1 MMELKI
7 NGQCRELTV
16 ATIHDIIVHYNL
28 LNKPV
33 VAEVDG
39 TIVSRELWK
48 ETEVRSGMAIELVH
62 FVGGG

>member
-1 MMELKI
+1 MELRV
-7 NGQCRELTV
+7 NGECRELDV
-16 ATIHDIIVHYNL
+16 ATIQDIIVHYDL

-48 ETEVRSGMAIELVH
+48 DTEVRSGMVIELVH

>member
-1 MMELKI
+1 MIELRI
-7 NGQCRELTV
+7 NGEYRELAV
-16 ATIHDIIVHYNL
+16 ATIQDVIVHYNL

-39 TIVSRELWK
+39 TIVSRELWE
-48 ETEVRSGMAIELVH
+48 ETEVRPGMTIELVH

>member
-1 MMELKI
+1 MMELRI
-7 NGQCRELTV
+7 NGQCSELAV

-48 ETEVRSGMAIELVH
+48 IGRAHV
-62 FVGGG
+62 

>member
-1 MMELKI
+1 MELTI
-7 NGQCRELTV
+7 NGECRELDV
-16 ATIHDIIVHYNL
+16 ATIYDIIVHYSL

-39 TIVSRELWK
+39 TIVSRELWE
-48 ETEVRSGMAIELVH
+48 ETEVRSGMVIELVH